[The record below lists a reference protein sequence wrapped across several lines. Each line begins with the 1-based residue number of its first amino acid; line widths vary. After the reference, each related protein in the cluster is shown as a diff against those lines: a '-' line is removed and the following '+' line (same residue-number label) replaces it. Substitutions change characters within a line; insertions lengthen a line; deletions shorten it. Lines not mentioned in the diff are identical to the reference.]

1 MCTLRYLIPEREY
14 AKVFKKGE
22 LCLHGLHGPIM
33 SLAPSEPLHWLPSLR
48 ERLTPSF
55 HPMRL
60 LLIVSLLGHNCGSL
74 VSRSVWSPQCLL
86 GARLLVHVRSKL
98 NK

>member
-33 SLAPSEPLHWLPSLR
+33 SLAPSEPLHWLPALP
-48 ERLTPSF
+48 ERLAPSF

-60 LLIVSLLGHNCGSL
+60 LLIVSLFGPQLWLSCLSVCL
-74 VSRSVWSPQCLL
+74 VPPVPARCL
-86 GARLLVHVRSKL
+86 ASSTCEVQA
-98 NK
+98 